1 MIYQHSLPPVDC
13 ILLSDICGKIKR
25 CWVLDVCYYYQ
36 VLEKFG
42 LFCVEF
48 KATLGLNC
56 VPEHAQDEYLI
67 LVWAVSAFG
76 SGLCM
81 KCSLK
86 LPFLTSAG
94 C

>member
-1 MIYQHSLPPVDC
+1 M
-13 ILLSDICGKIKR
+13 
-25 CWVLDVCYYYQ
+25 CYYYQ
-36 VLEKFG
+36 VLEKFW
-42 LFCVEF
+42 LFHVEI
-48 KATLGLNC
+48 KAMLGLKC

-76 SGLCM
+76 NGQCM

-94 C
+94 